1 MTPYYE
7 RGGITIYHADC
18 RDVPRTLPESAIV
31 TDPPYGTG
39 GWRRTAPGMG
49 ADCRGSLI
57 REDWDAGDT
66 DWLEAASARVVFTF
80 WPAGGALPLL
90 AAAERVGLIKH
101 RAIYMRKRDPKPM
114 MDGRTRMSVEPIWVL
129 SPDGFVMRGGDD
141 VFDASTPRLG
151 RDTDATGHPYEKP
164 VEVMRWIIGKC
175 DAPLILDPFM
185 GSGATLRAA
194 MDLGR
199 MAIGIERDE
208 RWCEIAANRL
218 AQEVLPMEIP
228 A

>member
-1 MTPYYE
+1 
-7 RGGITIYHADC
+7 
-18 RDVPRTLPESAIV
+18 
-31 TDPPYGTG
+31 
-39 GWRRTAPGMG
+39 
-49 ADCRGSLI
+49 
-57 REDWDAGDT
+57 
-66 DWLEAASARVVFTF
+66 
-80 WPAGGALPLL
+80 
-90 AAAERVGLIKH
+90 
-101 RAIYMRKRDPKPM
+101 M